1 MDMETFRDYCLAK
14 KGVTEGF
21 PFDQETLVFKVMG
34 KMFALTDVDTF
45 PAISLKCD
53 PEKALELRER
63 YPAVQPAWHFNK
75 KYWNMVILDGSVS
88 DALLL
93 KWIDHSYDQVVAGLP
108 RKLRLEL
115 EP

>member
-1 MDMETFRDYCLAK
+1 
-14 KGVTEGF
+14 
-21 PFDQETLVFKVMG
+21 
-34 KMFALTDVDTF
+34 
-45 PAISLKCD
+45 
-53 PEKALELRER
+53 
-63 YPAVQPAWHFNK
+63 
-75 KYWNMVILDGSVS
+75 VILDGSVS